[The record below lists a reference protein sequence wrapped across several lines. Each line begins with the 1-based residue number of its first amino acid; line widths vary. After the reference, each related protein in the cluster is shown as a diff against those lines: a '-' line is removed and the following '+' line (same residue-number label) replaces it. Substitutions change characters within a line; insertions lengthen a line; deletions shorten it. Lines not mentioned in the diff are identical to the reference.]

1 MSSAGRYR
9 VFRAGRDNRR
19 RVRIGYIGFIFLVSG
34 VLFDPLDGGI
44 TKDYCN
50 LSYLFTTSGM
60 GILVVSALLGCE
72 LNAGL
77 RCRFLSSV
85 GQNPMAAYTV
95 TGFVVSPVL
104 TLTGAMSLL
113 ENLSLGSPFCVWY
126 KTIWALLFI
135 PRAIINNIMQYFAY
149 I

>member
-1 MSSAGRYR
+1 M
-9 VFRAGRDNRR
+9 
-19 RVRIGYIGFIFLVSG
+19 
-34 VLFDPLDGGI
+34 LFDPLDGGI

-60 GILVVSALLGCE
+60 GILVVSALLCCE

-85 GQNPMAAYTV
+85 GQNPMVAYTV
-95 TGFVVSPVL
+95 TGFVVGPVL
-104 TLTGAMSLL
+104 TITGAMSLL

-126 KTIWALLFI
+126 KTVWALLFI
-135 PRAIINNIMQYFAY
+135 PRVIII
-149 I
+149 